1 MFALRTLCR
10 GPRPLAI
17 SSSASSAARSLRAP
31 RPAVRF
37 QSNSANSTQAQWE
50 AAARRNRTAN
60 LWLSGAVVAGSFAL
74 GFVVCQT
81 LYNSKKEP
89 PTFLLPSNLGIELQE
104 RTQPTYG
111 SVADYHKCID
121 EIRELYKKKGKEDSV
136 STDADD
142 LRSHGISDWSYH
154 EAELPTVVVWVDSTE
169 EVQDLVHISRKYRVP
184 ITPFS
189 GGTSLEG
196 HFSSVSSAAARC
208 ARALWGVPR
217 SDCVLSALVGGHGV
231 TQCPCVSHMVK
242 R

>member
-10 GPRPLAI
+10 GPTRPLA
-17 SSSASSAARSLRAP
+17 SAGSSLSSASARSLRVP
-31 RPAVRF
+31 RSSALRF
-37 QSNSANSTQAQWE
+37 NSTSAKQQAEWE
-50 AAARRNRTAN
+50 KAARRNRTAN
-60 LWLSGAVVAGSFAL
+60 MWLSGAVVAGSFAL

-89 PTFLLPSNLGIELQE
+89 PTFLLPSDMGIELQE

-111 SVADYHKCID
+111 SVEDYHKCID
-121 EIRELYKKKGKEDSV
+121 EIRELFKSKGKEDSV

-169 EVQDLVHISRKYRVP
+169 EVQDLVNISRKYRVP

-196 HFSSVSSAAARC
+196 HFSSVSIESER
-208 ARALWGVPR
+208 
-217 SDCVLSALVGGHGV
+217 
-231 TQCPCVSHMVK
+231 
-242 R
+242 

>member
-1 MFALRTLCR
+1 MFALRTVCR
-10 GPRPLAI
+10 AAARPLP
-17 SSSASSAARSLRAP
+17 SSRSSPLLRTSLARA
-31 RPAVRF
+31 RF
-37 QSNSANSTQAQWE
+37 QSSTAAKGPKPTQAEWE
-50 AAARRNRTAN
+50 SAARRNRTAN

-104 RTQPTYG
+104 KTQPVFG

-121 EIRELYKKKGKEDSV
+121 EIRALYKAKGKEDSV

-142 LRSHGISDWSYH
+142 LRTHGVSDWSYH
-154 EAELPTVVVWVDSTE
+154 EAELPTVVCWVDSTE
-169 EVQDLVHISRKYRVP
+169 EVQDLVNISRKYRVP

-196 HFSSVSSAAARC
+196 HFSSVS
-208 ARALWGVPR
+208 
-217 SDCVLSALVGGHGV
+217 
-231 TQCPCVSHMVK
+231 
-242 R
+242 